1 LAEHAELQIVGIT
14 PTIIRLS
21 CKEIYDECRTLKTS
35 PVLGLA
41 AENAESAEKKFRVVN
56 PGLRSRFGGVGSAAS
71 ANAAVKEKGLTFEMK
86 ACISPAVEF
95 AFFGGMLWQCQRQ

>member
-35 PVLGLA
+35 PVLGLT
-41 AENAESAEKKFRVVN
+41 AENAESAEKEFRVVN
-56 PGLRSRFGGVGSAAS
+56 SAAS
-71 ANAAVKEKGLTFEMK
+71 ANSAVKEKRLTFEMK

-95 AFFGGMLWQCQRQ
+95 AFFGGMLWQC

>member
-35 PVLGLA
+35 PVLGLT

-56 PGLRSRFGGVGSAAS
+56 S
-71 ANAAVKEKGLTFEMK
+71 AVKEKRLTFEMK

-95 AFFGGMLWQCQRQ
+95 AFFGGMLWQC